1 MTRLL
6 KCEGTECTTG
16 AGAGCGFNPVLLR
29 WSPLLKLGEGSRSY
43 ARMPTWELPEEAGS
57 CGTGDPGLEGSKP
70 GKCET
75 PTRTIGG
82 LRSVRCESLLLSN
95 VPIDLAL

>member
-6 KCEGTECTTG
+6 KCEGTELSTG

-29 WSPLLKLGEGSRSY
+29 CSPLLMLGEGSRSG
-43 ARMPTWELPEEAGS
+43 ARMPTYELPEEAGS
-57 CGTGDPGLEGSKP
+57 WAAGDPGLEGSKP
-70 GKCET
+70 GRCDT

-82 LRSVRCESLLLSN
+82 LRSVR
-95 VPIDLAL
+95 